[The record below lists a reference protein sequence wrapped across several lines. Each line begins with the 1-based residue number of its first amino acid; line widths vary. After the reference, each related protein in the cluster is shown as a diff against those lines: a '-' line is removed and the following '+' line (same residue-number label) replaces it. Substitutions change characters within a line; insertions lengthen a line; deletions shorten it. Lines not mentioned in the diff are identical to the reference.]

1 MKVYDVS
8 LFLGLILN
16 LSFNFRVCFIFS
28 VILDFNIMQRV
39 LILFNVGFN
48 NSVKFLICLMKG
60 VVEVIV
66 VNKDSV
72 QISIFKW

>member
-48 NSVKFLICLMKG
+48 NSVKFFICLMKG
-60 VVEVIV
+60 VVEVFV